1 MSGMNSAVIW
11 LVLVIVLLAI
21 EIATLGLTTVWFA
34 RPGAAAAFISTFFG
48 ASMGVQT
55 GIFLVLSLI
64 LLLVTRPA
72 AMRFMKK
79 GQVKTNAD
87 SLIGRIAVATKEI
100 NNLAQTGEVDI
111 ADISWTARSRDDL
124 KIIPAGS
131 KVKICA
137 IEGVKLIVEEIKEE
151 IK

>member
-1 MSGMNSAVIW
+1 MNSAVIW

-21 EIATLGLTTVWFA
+21 EIATMGLTTVWFA
-34 RPGAAAAFISTFFG
+34 GGAAAAFISTFFG

-111 ADISWTARSRDDL
+111 VDNL

>member
-1 MSGMNSAVIW
+1 MTGMNSAVIW

-34 RPGAAAAFISTFFG
+34 GGAAAAFISTFFG

-79 GQVKTNAD
+79 G
-87 SLIGRIAVATKEI
+87 
-100 NNLAQTGEVDI
+100 TGKNQCGQSDRQN
-111 ADISWTARSRDDL
+111 SRSN
-124 KIIPAGS
+124 
-131 KVKICA
+131 
-137 IEGVKLIVEEIKEE
+137 EGDQ
-151 IK
+151 

>member
-1 MSGMNSAVIW
+1 MTGMNSAVIW

-34 RPGAAAAFISTFFG
+34 GGAAAAFISTFFG

-87 SLIGRIAVATKEI
+87 SLIGRTAVATKEI

-111 ADISWTARSRDDL
+111 ADISWTA
-124 KIIPAGS
+124 
-131 KVKICA
+131 
-137 IEGVKLIVEEIKEE
+137 
-151 IK
+151 

>member
-1 MSGMNSAVIW
+1 MTEMNSAMIW
-11 LVLVIVLLAI
+11 LVLVIVLLVV
-21 EIATLGLTTVWFA
+21 EIVTLGLTTIWFA
-34 RPGAAAAFISTFFG
+34 GGAVAAFISTFFG
-48 ASMGVQT
+48 AGIGVQV
-55 GIFLVLSLI
+55 GLFLILSMV

-72 AMRFMKK
+72 AVRFMRK
-79 GQVKTNAD
+79 GTVKTNAD
-87 SLIGRIAVATKEI
+87 SLIGKIAVATKEI
-100 NNLAQTGEVDI
+100 NNLEQTGEVDI

-151 IK
+151 K

>member
-1 MSGMNSAVIW
+1 MTGMNSAVIW

-34 RPGAAAAFISTFFG
+34 GGAAAAFISTFFG
-48 ASMGVQT
+48 AGMGVQT

-111 ADISWTARSRDDL
+111 ADISWTARSGADL

>member
-1 MSGMNSAVIW
+1 MTGMNSAVIW

-21 EIATLGLTTVWFA
+21 ESATLGLTTVWFA
-34 RPGAAAAFISTFFG
+34 GGAAAAFISTFFG

-79 GQVKTNAD
+79 GRVKTNAD
-87 SLIGRIAVATKEI
+87 SLIGRTAVATKEI

>member
-1 MSGMNSAVIW
+1 MTGMNSAVIW

-34 RPGAAAAFISTFFG
+34 GGAAAAFISTFFG

-72 AMRFMKK
+72 AALYGK
-79 GQVKTNAD
+79 G
-87 SLIGRIAVATKEI
+87 
-100 NNLAQTGEVDI
+100 TGKNQCGQSDRQN
-111 ADISWTARSRDDL
+111 SRSN
-124 KIIPAGS
+124 
-131 KVKICA
+131 
-137 IEGVKLIVEEIKEE
+137 EGDQ
-151 IK
+151 